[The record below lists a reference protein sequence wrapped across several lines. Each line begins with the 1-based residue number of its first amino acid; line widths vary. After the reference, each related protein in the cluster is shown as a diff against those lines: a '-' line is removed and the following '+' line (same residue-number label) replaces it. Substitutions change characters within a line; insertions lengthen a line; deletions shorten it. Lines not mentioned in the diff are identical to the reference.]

1 MHKLVALSFGLLLG
15 LSTLTSV
22 NAEAGNGWYRPPT
35 TSGYGYGGG
44 AYCPPSFSMPEPN
57 WSRYRETGGYY
68 KWHDYHEHR
77 GSHFG
82 NKSWRTGSY
91 QFNGG
96 SGQFYDDHGEEHFR
110 APGWSSQSSPIFP

>member
-1 MHKLVALSFGLLLG
+1 MHKLVFGLLLG
-15 LSTLTSV
+15 LSTLASV
-22 NAEAGNGWYRPPT
+22 NAEAGNGWYRPPM
-35 TSGYGYGGG
+35 GGSY
-44 AYCPPSFSMPEPN
+44 YCPPSFPSYEPN

-68 KWHDYHEHR
+68 KWHDYHQDR